1 MIDRIN
7 FLLKYVLCVFS
18 RRWHLFCHVYEV
30 IFFFLFIFL
39 SEAPHIICTA
49 LFFHIHF
56 FLLHLQLSRCTAV
69 CLIISCYIY
78 SLLFFGVYY
87 SSVIQKRQ
95 TNFILYEKKERKKMI
110 NTKDMKQICTWR
122 MSHFN
127 FSHPFRTLWNE
138 NAFFYV
144 SYKNIQFESWV
155 C

>member
-1 MIDRIN
+1 MCLFTSLAFVLSCLWGD
-7 FLLKYVLCVFS
+7 LLFFV
-18 RRWHLFCHVYEV
+18 HLSLWSASHYLHC
-30 IFFFLFIFL
+30 
-39 SEAPHIICTA
+39 S
-49 LFFHIHF
+49 FFHIHF
-56 FLLHLQLSRCTAV
+56 FLLHLQHSRCTAV

-95 TNFILYEKKERKKMI
+95 TIFILYEKKERKKMI